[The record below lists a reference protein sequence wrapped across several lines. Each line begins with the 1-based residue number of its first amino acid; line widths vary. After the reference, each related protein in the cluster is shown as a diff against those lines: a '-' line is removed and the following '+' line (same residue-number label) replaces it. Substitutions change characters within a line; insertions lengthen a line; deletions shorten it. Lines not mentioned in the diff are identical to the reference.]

1 MQAVGA
7 HGNES
12 GNEEKPVGVGQTEAA
27 VLSLAALWQLCAV
40 WKEAEGQLAAGTG
53 LGWVVSSLCVPERE

>member
-12 GNEEKPVGVGQTEAA
+12 ENEEKPVGVGQTEAA
-27 VLSLAALWQLCAV
+27 VLSLSAL
-40 WKEAEGQLAAGTG
+40 
-53 LGWVVSSLCVPERE
+53 